1 MTITRRKFLK
11 ICAGTGAVIGTTGTL
26 PKIARAQ
33 KKPSL
38 LRLACIADMT
48 GPYAAIVGT
57 AHNAFVD
64 ACQYVNE
71 RGGIKGVP
79 LEPVVFDCGGKI
91 DLAVSQ
97 YMHIREMKPRPL
109 VTFTIIS
116 AVGEALHDRYVED
129 KMMGINVA
137 SAEAIYP
144 KANTFGWYP
153 IYSDQFGLF
162 CDWLKETWKEPRP
175 PKLAF
180 VTWDTTYGKAVLYPE
195 CYEYAK
201 AKGIEIV
208 TTELFTPRDIDL
220 TTHITRCRNKG
231 ADWVFSNTAGSG
243 PVPILKAIKE
253 IGWKDVKYC
262 GGGVGYCWST
272 MYIAP
277 AEFEGAYGLMPW
289 YGWDEPEQPGI
300 KTITDYFKVK
310 GRSPVK
316 DRTVTY
322 LFVWFYNVLLQDVIS
337 KAVDA
342 VGWDKLSSLAI
353 KEQMFKVKDYS
364 PLGCMP
370 LTFTKDRMAP
380 TKARVMQVKGGKIL
394 PLTDFRECPDIR
406 PAKFR

>member
-1 MTITRRKFLK
+1 
-11 ICAGTGAVIGTTGTL
+11 
-26 PKIARAQ
+26 
-33 KKPSL
+33 
-38 LRLACIADMT
+38 
-48 GPYAAIVGT
+48 
-57 AHNAFVD
+57 
-64 ACQYVNE
+64 
-71 RGGIKGVP
+71 
-79 LEPVVFDCGGKI
+79 
-91 DLAVSQ
+91 
-97 YMHIREMKPRPL
+97 MKPRPL

-129 KMMGINVA
+129 KIMGINVA

-153 IYSDQFGLF
+153 LYSDQFGLF

-220 TTHITRCRNKG
+220 TPHVTRCRRKE
-231 ADWVFSNTAGSG
+231 ADWIFSNTAGSG

-277 AEFEGAYGLMPW
+277 AEFDGAYGLMPW

-300 KTITDYFKVK
+300 KTITDYFKMK

-322 LFVWFYNVLLQDVIS
+322 LFVWFYTVLLQDVMS
-337 KAVDA
+337 KTVDA
-342 VGWDKLSSLAI
+342 VGWDKFNSLAI

-364 PLGCMP
+364 PLGAMP
-370 LTFTKDRMAP
+370 VTFNKDRMAP